1 MPSGVYVSEVTPGG
15 GADAAGMT
23 RGCIITAIDGTT
35 VDGMEALQELLR
47 YYAAGETVTLTIQV
61 PQTNGE
67 YAESTVNV
75 TLGEAQ

>member
-1 MPSGVYVSEVTPGG
+1 
-15 GADAAGMT
+15 
-23 RGCIITAIDGTT
+23 
-35 VDGMEALQELLR
+35 MEALQEQLR